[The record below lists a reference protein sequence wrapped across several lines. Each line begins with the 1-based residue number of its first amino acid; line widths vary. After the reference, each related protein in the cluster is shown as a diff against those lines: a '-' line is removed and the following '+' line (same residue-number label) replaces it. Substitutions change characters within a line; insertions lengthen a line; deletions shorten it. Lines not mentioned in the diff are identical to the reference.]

1 MVAHRTSIIAGEG
14 WPYLIALGV
23 AGALVYRYVGPLW
36 ATPIVLATLLLF
48 FLFRD
53 PGRDVP
59 PEPLAVIAPVDGTVI
74 EVRPCH
80 DGLVP
85 GEWLRVA
92 IKTNHMGTYTVRGPI
107 EGSVQSIG
115 GMIERPD
122 DAALPDG
129 MWLRSEEAHDVV
141 LMFPRRYRLF
151 GPKAFVRYGE
161 RVGQGQRF
169 AYLRLAPRAEVYLPI
184 ASSARVASGD
194 TVRAGETILADLPA

>member
-1 MVAHRTSIIAGEG
+1 
-14 WPYLIALGV
+14 
-23 AGALVYRYVGPLW
+23 
-36 ATPIVLATLLLF
+36 
-48 FLFRD
+48 
-53 PGRDVP
+53 
-59 PEPLAVIAPVDGTVI
+59 
-74 EVRPCH
+74 
-80 DGLVP
+80 
-85 GEWLRVA
+85 
-92 IKTNHMGTYTVRGPI
+92 
-107 EGSVQSIG
+107 
-115 GMIERPD
+115 
-122 DAALPDG
+122 

>member
-36 ATPIVLATLLLF
+36 AIPIVLTTLLLF

-92 IKTNHMGTYTVRGPI
+92 IKTNHMGAYTVRGPI

-115 GMIERPD
+115 CMIERPD
-122 DAALPDG
+122 DAGLLNG

>member
-1 MVAHRTSIIAGEG
+1 VVAHRTSIIAGEG

-23 AGALVYRYVGPLW
+23 AGALVYGYVGPLW

-92 IKTNHMGTYTVRGPI
+92 IKTNHMGTYTARGPI

-115 GMIERPD
+115 GMPLCLTVCGY
-122 DAALPDG
+122 AA
-129 MWLRSEEAHDVV
+129 
-141 LMFPRRYRLF
+141 RRRMT
-151 GPKAFVRYGE
+151 
-161 RVGQGQRF
+161 
-169 AYLRLAPRAEVYLPI
+169 
-184 ASSARVASGD
+184 SS
-194 TVRAGETILADLPA
+194 